1 MLQSGRV
8 FQLWVAVFA
17 RKSLQWNL
25 TKFLQGL
32 DYDLAN
38 DKEDVEQPG
47 RCPCWSFANK
57 AGSVGK
63 KMGRRAFEFSE
74 KDVKKYEQTEAAKS
88 MCYSFYL

>member
-8 FQLWVAVFA
+8 FQLRVAVFA
-17 RKSLQWNL
+17 RKSLQRNL
-25 TKFLQGL
+25 MKFLQGL

-38 DKEDVEQPG
+38 DKEDEEQPG

-63 KMGRRAFEFSE
+63 LMGGRAFEFGE
-74 KDVKKYEQTEAAKS
+74 NTLKS
-88 MCYSFYL
+88 